1 MGYNTKRQK
10 MILISTVKL
19 GDTLLVC
26 DAGGGTTVRLL
37 VFLGAENH
45 TADCAYLGC
54 FHPENYGLSGE
65 NTTVSSAVCH

>member
-1 MGYNTKRQK
+1 MSCITKKQK
-10 MILISTVKL
+10 MILISIVKL

-37 VFLGAENH
+37 VFLGAGNL
-45 TADCAYLGC
+45 TTDCTYLGC
-54 FHPENYGLSGE
+54 FNSESYGFSGE